1 MEDVVTVDYLLDLS
15 QRLHDAGKGNIKIKC
30 TDNFL
35 HIDEIGINYIKNEI
49 KFYGCL
55 HNFSITQKVQEFCK
69 DIDKARNKFYRYVKE
84 NEEYEEESEE

>member
-1 MEDVVTVDYLLDLS
+1 MEDVVTVDYLLDLF
-15 QRLHDAGKGNIKIKC
+15 QRLHDTGKGNMKIKC

-69 DIDKARNKFYRYVKE
+69 DIEKAKNKFYGFAY
-84 NEEYEEESEE
+84 EYEDVEEDI